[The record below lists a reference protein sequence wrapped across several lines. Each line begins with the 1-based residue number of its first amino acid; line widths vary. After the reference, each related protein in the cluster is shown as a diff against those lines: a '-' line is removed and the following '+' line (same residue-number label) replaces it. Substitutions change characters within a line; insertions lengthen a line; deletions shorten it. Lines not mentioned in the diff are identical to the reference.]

1 MRCGRPVGASASSR
15 ITGSKAGLATQSS
28 RRSPSPAFRRRS
40 GASCTSPCATCPA
53 RASPPSCSTRRGSR
67 PGTSWTRSGSS
78 RPPGGEPPEE
88 DDDADRNDRPDRG
101 GARDRPDA
109 RALHGARLGL
119 GRGAVDARRGS
130 ARPRARGRALRALRL
145 ERRSGLPGPPALRHA
160 VRVRRPCR
168 EGARNMSA
176 PRSDG
181 LVIFGASGD
190 LAYKKIFPA
199 LDAMTRRGH
208 LDVPVVGV
216 ARSDWPLEQ
225 FRTRARESIEQ
236 HGRFDEATFAR
247 LRERLRYVRGDYGH
261 PATMEALR
269 RELGAAQR
277 PLHYLAIP
285 PSLFETVVGGL
296 GRSSCARDARVVVEK
311 PFGRDL
317 ASAQALNKTLHEVFD
332 ESRIFRID
340 HYLGKEPVQNLLVF
354 RFANTFLEPIWNRN
368 YVESVQITMAESF
381 GVEGRGGFYEEA
393 GAIRDVVQNHML
405 QVVGFLAMEAPA
417 TTYHESI
424 RDEQV
429 KVFRTIRPLR
439 PDDLVRG
446 QFRGYR
452 KEKGVAADSTVETF
466 AAARLHIDSWRWDGV
481 PFFIRAG
488 KCLAATTTEVLVT
501 LRRPPLSRLSP
512 RDTNYVLFQLSPQ
525 VKIAIGARVKQ
536 PGEQMITEP
545 TELQVVHH
553 VDGEEMDAYER
564 LLGDAM
570 AGDPTL
576 FAREDAVEA
585 AWAIVEPILGSATP
599 AHEYEPGSWGPPEA
613 AALTAEIGGW
623 HCPRC

>member
-1 MRCGRPVGASASSR
+1 M
-15 ITGSKAGLATQSS
+15 
-28 RRSPSPAFRRRS
+28 SP
-40 GASCTSPCATCPA
+40 
-53 RASPPSCSTRRGSR
+53 
-67 PGTSWTRSGSS
+67 
-78 RPPGGEPPEE
+78 
-88 DDDADRNDRPDRG
+88 
-101 GARDRPDA
+101 
-109 RALHGARLGL
+109 
-119 GRGAVDARRGS
+119 
-130 ARPRARGRALRALRL
+130 
-145 ERRSGLPGPPALRHA
+145 
-160 VRVRRPCR
+160 
-168 EGARNMSA
+168 
-176 PRSDG
+176 PRSDA

-199 LDAMTRRGH
+199 LHAMTRRGH

-216 ARSDWPLEQ
+216 ARSDWTLEQ
-225 FRTRARESIEQ
+225 FRARARESIER
-236 HGRFDEATFAR
+236 HGRFDEATFSR
-247 LRERLRYVRGDYGH
+247 LCERLRYVRGDYGH

-269 RELGAAQR
+269 RELGGAQH

-296 GRSSCARDARVVVEK
+296 GRSSSARDARVVVEK

-368 YVESVQITMAESF
+368 YVDHVQITMAESF

-393 GAIRDVVQNHML
+393 GAIRDVIQNHML

-429 KVFRTIRPLR
+429 KVFRTIRPLS

-452 KEKGVAADSTVETF
+452 QEKGVAADSTVETF
-466 AAARLHIDSWRWDGV
+466 AAARLHIDTWRWDGV

-488 KCLAATTTEVLVT
+488 KCLGTTTTEVLVT
-501 LRRPPLSRLSP
+501 LRRPPLSKLSP

-525 VKIAIGARVKQ
+525 VKIAIGARVKR
-536 PGEQMITEP
+536 PGEHMLTES
-545 TELQVVHH
+545 TELNVVHH
-553 VDGEEMDAYER
+553 TDAEEMEAYER

-585 AWAIVEPILGSATP
+585 AWAVVEPILGSATP
-599 AHEYEPGSWGPPEA
+599 VHEYEPGSWGPAEA
-613 AALTAEIGGW
+613 AALTAEVGGW
-623 HCPRC
+623 HCPTC